1 MPLRFKSRILDHLAH
16 KSYIPIYM
24 KEIARQLRVADEDE
38 PAFGEAIRQLAE
50 EERLEIGKDEKIR
63 LPRLGEEAEGVVKI
77 TPRGFGF
84 LKTDIQYRE
93 GDLFI
98 PEGETK
104 DAVSGDRVRV
114 RVVRR
119 GDRWNRGFGA
129 TPSGARDDVF
139 GRVLEVLDVEAVSKL
154 PLASRLV
161 VPLGQCAWRVPLAS
175 LDQGM

>member
-24 KEIARQLRVADEDE
+24 KEIARQLRVVDEDE
-38 PAFGEAIRQLAE
+38 PAFGEAIRQLAS

-63 LPRLGEEAEGVVKI
+63 LPRLGEEVEGVVKI

-98 PEGETK
+98 PEGETT

-114 RVVRR
+114 RGALALAARARR
-119 GDRWNRGFGA
+119 R
-129 TPSGARDDVF
+129 
-139 GRVLEVLDVEAVSKL
+139 
-154 PLASRLV
+154 
-161 VPLGQCAWRVPLAS
+161 
-175 LDQGM
+175 